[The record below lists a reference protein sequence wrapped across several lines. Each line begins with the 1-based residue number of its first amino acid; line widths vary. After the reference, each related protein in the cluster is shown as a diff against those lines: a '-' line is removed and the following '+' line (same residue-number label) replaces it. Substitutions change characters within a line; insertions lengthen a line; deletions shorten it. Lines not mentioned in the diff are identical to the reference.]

1 MQKLLS
7 LLTVLTVL
15 SFNSQAQFTRYIIR
29 FKDKGGNPFS
39 IGNPSQYLS
48 QRALD
53 RRTKYNIA
61 VDSID
66 LPVTP
71 SYIDSI
77 RLSGNVT
84 ILNVSKWL
92 NQVAIQ
98 TSDAM
103 ALNKINGFPFVISTT
118 PVAARKPGTLV
129 NKKLDVPFTN
139 VHLQAGRST
148 QRINDYYNYGQSER
162 QVKIH
167 NGDFLHNHGF
177 RGEGMQMAV
186 LDAGFYHYLSL
197 PTFDS
202 IRINN
207 QVLGTWDFV
216 ANEEEVNADD
226 SHGMHCLSI
235 IAANIPG
242 AFVGAAPKTSF
253 YLYRT
258 EDVAS
263 EYPVEEQNWAAG
275 VEKADS
281 IGVDITTT
289 SLGYYDFDGSLFDYA
304 YQDMNG
310 NTSISAKVADIA
322 SAKGLLMV
330 AAAGNEGNSSWH
342 YLITPSDADSIL
354 SVGAVNVAGNVG
366 GFSSYGPSS
375 DGQVKPAVAAV
386 GVGTVIA
393 NVTTG
398 QPDFGSGTSYA
409 CPNIA
414 GIATCLWQAFPE
426 VNNMG
431 IIDALEAAAT
441 RANDPDD
448 RVGYG
453 IPDAKKAFVL
463 LQMKTYS
470 QQAIV
475 TNCTAALKLQIK
487 TDNTMS
493 ILVERKVAGET
504 SYTSIT
510 SLQNTGSYGLHDF
523 EYNEDLGSLTQGVI
537 HYRFNMIIAGDSTF
551 YLDSLTVNNTQDCAA
566 VISENSVTVIQQ
578 NESAENVG
586 IVINRVTP
594 ARITI
599 LIHNPLGQK
608 VYSKQFEQVA
618 GSQKQMIS
626 LNKIF
631 ANRGAYFLSV
641 FIDNKKVITKAI
653 INP

>member
-1 MQKLLS
+1 MQKLL
-7 LLTVLTVL
+7 LLLGVFTVVC
-15 SFNSQAQFTRYIIR
+15 FNSQAQFTRYIIR
-29 FKDKGGNPFS
+29 FKDKGDNPFS

-48 QRALD
+48 QRALI

-61 VDSID
+61 IDSSD

-71 SYIDSI
+71 RYLDSI

-84 ILNVSKWL
+84 ILNISKWL

-98 TSDAM
+98 TSDAQ
-103 ALNKINGFPFVISTT
+103 ALSKINGFSFVISTA
-118 PVAARKPGTLV
+118 PIAARRPNTQV
-129 NKKLDVPFTN
+129 NKKLDIPFTN
-139 VHLQAGRST
+139 GHLQAASTT
-148 QRINDYYNYGQSER
+148 QRINDYYNYGQSAG

-186 LDAGFYHYLSL
+186 LDAGFYHYISL

-202 IRINN
+202 IRNNN

-216 ANEEEVNADD
+216 ANEEEVNSDD

-242 AFVGAAPKTSF
+242 AFVGTAPKTSF

-281 IGVDITTT
+281 VGVDITST
-289 SLGYYDFDGSLFDYA
+289 SLGYYDFDGSLFDYT

-393 NVTTG
+393 NTSTG

-409 CPNIA
+409 CPNMA
-414 GIATCLWQAFPE
+414 GITTCLWQAFPE

-441 RANDPDD
+441 RANNPDD

-463 LQMKTYS
+463 LQKKTYS
-470 QQAIV
+470 QQGIV
-475 TNCTAALKLQIK
+475 TNCNAALQLHVK
-487 TDNTMS
+487 TDNTMT
-493 ILVERKVAGET
+493 ILVERKVSGEN
-504 SYTSIT
+504 SYTTIT
-510 SLQNTGSYGLHDF
+510 SLQNAGSYGMHDF
-523 EYNEDLGSLTQGVI
+523 VYNEDLGTITQGVVN
-537 HYRFNMIIAGDSTF
+537 YRFKMIIASDSTF

-566 VISENSVTVIQQ
+566 VISENSVTVVQQ
-578 NESAENVG
+578 KESAENVG
-586 IVINRVTP
+586 IVIRRVTP

-599 LIHNPLGQK
+599 LIQNALGQK
-608 VYSKQFEQVA
+608 VYSNQFQQVA
-618 GSQKQMIS
+618 GSQKQMLS
-626 LNKIF
+626 LNKII
-631 ANRGAYFLSV
+631 ADRGAYFLSV
-641 FIDNKKVITKAI
+641 FIDNKKVITREI